1 MIRPSLPRTARRAQH
16 FLIVLLLLAA
26 IERLP
31 QRVNAFW
38 RLPCQGNGGS
48 LVTQRADPL
57 TNPGA
62 VSGHVHAISGGSN
75 FNLDMDF
82 DTARDSACTSCR
94 VKQDMSNYWTPAL
107 YFAWANGSFTMVEQ
121 VSLLVYYLQRFNK
134 DDEGDILAFPDGF
147 RMLAGNPYLRS
158 YNESNQMATQIGCN
172 CLGGDK
178 PTRRPELPTNNCPN
192 GLRLEVMFPSCW
204 DGENV
209 DSPNHQTHTAYPA
222 ENESGPC
229 PSTHPKRLIT
239 IFFEIMWS
247 VDPLKDYWD
256 QAANTSQPFVLA
268 MGDPTGYGLHGDFL
282 NGWDVDVLQKAVDE
296 CTADSGDIE
305 DCPVFDLYDYDKPDS
320 RCYASSA
327 IDEVVMGTLDKLPGC
342 NPVDYGP
349 EDVTVCSE
357 DNPPSLMSQINIF
370 GGLANGNSTI
380 DVATTS
386 TGGSSSGSSSG
397 GGRSSGS
404 GSNASGGGL
413 ASGSSKASSA
423 TSGNSGGGDSG
434 GSSGGSSSGDSSPS
448 SSSSSTS
455 EGDLKL
461 WVGLVGGGSV
471 LLCIIICL
479 SCRFQCGRRRTRL
492 DQQIPPGDEEAA
504 SEKKGLQDTS
514 SSASSDGSD
523 TDSDSSDDSR
533 TRKR

>member
-1 MIRPSLPRTARRAQH
+1 MPRPTLPRASRSAQNP
-16 FLIVLLLLAA
+16 LIILLLFAA
-26 IERLP
+26 IERLT

-62 VSGHVHAISGGSN
+62 ISGHVHAISGGSN
-75 FNLDMDF
+75 FNLDMNF

-107 YFAWANGSFTMVEQ
+107 SFAWANGSFTMVDQ
-121 VSLLVYYLQRFNK
+121 VGLLVYYLQRFNK
-134 DDEGDILAFPDGF
+134 DDEGDILAFPAGF

-178 PTRRPELPTNNCPN
+178 PTRRPELLTNNCPN
-192 GLRLEVMFPSCW
+192 GLRLEHIQQRTSLGRVPALIRNASSRFSSRSC
-204 DGENV
+204 GASIRYRTTGTRLQIL
-209 DSPNHQTHTAYPA
+209 DSHSCSRWATP
-222 ENESGPC
+222 
-229 PSTHPKRLIT
+229 
-239 IFFEIMWS
+239 
-247 VDPLKDYWD
+247 
-256 QAANTSQPFVLA
+256 LA
-268 MGDPTGYGLHGDFL
+268 MGYTETSSTAGMSTSLRKQSMSAPPTR
-282 NGWDVDVLQKAVDE
+282 VTSR
-296 CTADSGDIE
+296 TA
-305 DCPVFDLYDYDKPDS
+305 L
-320 RCYASSA
+320 SSTYT
-327 IDEVVMGTLDKLPGC
+327 ITTNQTVGC
-342 NPVDYGP
+342 NPIDYGA

-357 DNPPSLMSQINIF
+357 DNPPSLLSQINIF

-397 GGRSSGS
+397 GGGSSGS
-404 GSNASGGGL
+404 GSNASGGGS
-413 ASGSSKASSA
+413 ASASSKASSA
-423 TSGNSGGGDSG
+423 TSGSSGSGSSGGG
-434 GSSGGSSSGDSSPS
+434 SGGSSSGDSSS
-448 SSSSSTS
+448 SSSSSATS

-479 SCRFQCGRRRTRL
+479 SCRFQCGRRRTWL
-492 DQQIPPGDEEAA
+492 DQQIPPGDEEARRHQ
-504 SEKKGLQDTS
+504 KVQKGLQGTS
-514 SSASSDGSD
+514 SRDSSDGSD

-533 TRKR
+533 VRKR